1 MSKNYSEQEIL
12 DWLSKRKS
20 KYGTAY
26 TYNTI
31 KSYKNSV
38 MDFTK
43 GNLYKMQDMQ
53 ELEKYLDKFSTS
65 TALNRVRAIS
75 AMLDIINA
83 SEELKKKY
91 KKKIEDLIKLKASVN
106 AKPVINN
113 KLDSTYTEWTD
124 LSSRYREILR
134 SIKKKK
140 LKSKKI
146 WTSQDKKEYQIY
158 VIASLYYLIPPR
170 RNVYASMIVVKHNA
184 ILDENK
190 NYLVTG
196 KTANAPYTFVFG
208 DYKTKGKYGVKR
220 VIVDKRL
227 RLVLKSWVNH
237 IRPGKIMQKP
247 LLYNLRDNTQMTNHN
262 LTNFIRRNVFLGV
275 GSQTLR
281 RLFDSQ
287 EHIVA
292 AKDVL
297 VKGAD
302 AMNHSVATAVNTY
315 IPDAK

>member
-1 MSKNYSEQEIL
+1 MSLIYKYKMSKNYTEQEIL

-38 MDFTK
+38 MDYTK
-43 GNLYKMQDMQ
+43 GNLYKMENME

-65 TALNRVRAIS
+65 TALNRLRAID

-83 SEELKKKY
+83 SDELKKKY
-91 KKKIEDLIKLKASVN
+91 KKKIQDYITLKASVN

-113 KLDSTYTEWTD
+113 KLDSTFTEWNS
-124 LSSRYREILR
+124 LSSRYREISR

-184 ILDENK
+184 KLDENK

-227 RLVLKSWVNH
+227 RLVLKAWVNH
-237 IRPGKIMQKP
+237 IRPGKIMEKP
-247 LLYNLRDNTQMTNHN
+247 LLYNLRENTQMTNHN
-262 LTNFIRRNVFLGV
+262 LTNFIRRNVFEGV
-275 GSQTLR
+275 GEEAACSAFR
-281 RLFDSQ
+281 ARLTCD
-287 EHIVA
+287 
-292 AKDVL
+292 
-297 VKGAD
+297 
-302 AMNHSVATAVNTY
+302 
-315 IPDAK
+315 